1 MFGPNGQW
9 VRTRNDESAKAFIDE
24 RRSEDERRAQKVYGR
39 RRVGRLPWLLLGAI
53 IIAALIVFLISVVI

>member
-24 RRSEDERRAQKVYGR
+24 RRAEDERRARKVNGR
-39 RRVGRLPWLLLGAI
+39 RRAGRLPWIVLAAVI
-53 IIAALIVFLISVVI
+53 VAALIVFLVSVI

>member
-1 MFGPNGQW
+1 MFGPSGQW

-39 RRVGRLPWLLLGAI
+39 RRVGRLPWILLAVI
-53 IIAALIVFLISVVI
+53 VIAALIVFLVSAL